1 MKIITTEKDYFR
13 MNDRQKQNCEFVKV
27 DLEIENKSE
36 FVNLIKNKV

>member
-1 MKIITTEKDYFR
+1 MINEKKIVNY
-13 MNDRQKQNCEFVKV
+13 VKV

>member
-1 MKIITTEKDYFR
+1 